1 MKNKNFFTK
10 LRIFLFVVLLS
21 AGCVVGFLTF
31 LRPTVSESEGRP
43 LTSFP
48 SFSIKAFLSGDYT
61 SQISLWYS
69 DSYPGRDAMLD
80 INGELKSLYGIH
92 NVSFEG
98 GDVEADTIDP
108 NEEFTL
114 PEFTTRPPEDDSET
128 DGETDTGFEE
138 ETAPPE
144 GQVING
150 FYAEGNTGYELYYFN
165 KDLTDR
171 YINVV
176 AQVALDL
183 EGLATVY
190 DMVVPAACCFGLS
203 PEKNADLGASNG
215 FEGIDYMYNRLAAYS
230 ALLQDQ
236 GRLTNPVI
244 TLDVSDA
251 LGAHYTDEY
260 IFYRTDHHWTG
271 LGAYYASRFFLDQV
285 GRTYP
290 SLDYYTEVEVGNFLG
305 SLYRHTQSEILKKN
319 PDTTYAYKTP
329 SVQTITIYKDGEYR
343 EAPLI
348 DENVTSSNK
357 YLCFSGGDVAY
368 YEMHNENITD
378 GSKILIIKESYANAF
393 MPMLVDSYEYVYA
406 VDYRFW
412 RDDLTS
418 FVRDNEID
426 TVLFLNYLVCTVDDY
441 SVRCIEKLI
450 K

>member
-1 MKNKNFFTK
+1 MKSQDFFFK
-10 LRIFLFVVLLS
+10 LQIFLFVALLTV
-21 AGCVVGFLTF
+21 GCVVGFLTF
-31 LRPTVSESEGRP
+31 LRPTVSESEGRT
-43 LTSFP
+43 LTTFP
-48 SFSIKAFLSGDYT
+48 TFSMKEFLSGNYT
-61 SQISLWYS
+61 SQVSLWYS
-69 DSYPGRDAMLD
+69 DSYPGRDTMLD
-80 INGELKSLYGIH
+80 ANGNLKSLYGLH

-98 GDVEADTIDP
+98 GNVEADTIDP
-108 NEEFTL
+108 NGDFTM
-114 PEFTTRPPEDDSET
+114 PDFTTRPN
-128 DGETDTGFEE
+128 GGGDTGFEE
-138 ETAPPE
+138 ETSPVD

-150 FYAEGNTGYELYYFN
+150 FYAEGRTGYELYYFN

-176 AQVALDL
+176 TQVAVDL
-183 EGLATVY
+183 NGLATVY
-190 DMVVPAACCFGLS
+190 DMVVPAACCYGIS
-203 PEKNADLGASNG
+203 AEKTASLGASNG
-215 FEGIDYMYNRLAAYS
+215 FEGIDYMYSRLAAYS
-230 ALLQDQ
+230 GILQEQ
-236 GRLTNPVI
+236 GKLTTPIV
-244 TLDVSDA
+244 TLDVGDT
-251 LGAHYTDEY
+251 LGAHYKDEY

-271 LGAYYASRFFLDQV
+271 LGAYYASRFFLDAV

-305 SLYRHTQSEILKKN
+305 SLYRHTQSEVLKKY

-412 RDDLTS
+412 RGDLAS
-418 FVRDNEID
+418 FVEENGID

-441 SVRCIEKLI
+441 SVRCMEKLV

>member
-1 MKNKNFFTK
+1 MKSQDFFFK
-10 LRIFLFVVLLS
+10 LRIFLFVALLTV
-21 AGCVVGFLTF
+21 GCVVGFLTF
-31 LRPTVSESEGRP
+31 LRPTVSESEGRT
-43 LTSFP
+43 LTTFP
-48 SFSIKAFLSGDYT
+48 TFSMKEFLSGNYT
-61 SQISLWYS
+61 SQVSLWYS
-69 DSYPGRDAMLD
+69 DSYPGRDTMLD
-80 INGELKSLYGIH
+80 ANGNLKSLYGLH

-98 GDVEADTIDP
+98 GNVEADTIDP
-108 NEEFTL
+108 NGDFTM
-114 PEFTTRPPEDDSET
+114 PEFTTRPN
-128 DGETDTGFEE
+128 GGGDTGFEE
-138 ETAPPE
+138 ETSPVD

-150 FYAEGNTGYELYYFN
+150 FYAEGRTGYELYYFN

-176 AQVALDL
+176 TQVAVDL
-183 EGLATVY
+183 NGLATVY
-190 DMVVPAACCFGLS
+190 DMVVPAACCYGIS
-203 PEKNADLGASNG
+203 AEKTASLGASNG
-215 FEGIDYMYNRLAAYS
+215 FEGIDYMYSRLAAYS
-230 ALLQDQ
+230 GILQEQ
-236 GRLTNPVI
+236 GKLTTPIV
-244 TLDVSDA
+244 TLDVGDT
-251 LGAHYTDEY
+251 LGAHYKDEY

-271 LGAYYASRFFLDQV
+271 LGAYYASRFFLDAV

-305 SLYRHTQSEILKKN
+305 SLYRHTQSEVLKKY

-412 RDDLTS
+412 RGDLAS
-418 FVRDNEID
+418 FVEENGID

-441 SVRCIEKLI
+441 SVRCMEKLV

>member
-1 MKNKNFFTK
+1 MKSQDFFFK
-10 LRIFLFVVLLS
+10 LRIFLFVALLTV
-21 AGCVVGFLTF
+21 GCVLGFLTF
-31 LRPTVSESEGRP
+31 LRPTVSESEGRT
-43 LTSFP
+43 LTTFP
-48 SFSIKAFLSGDYT
+48 TFSMKEFLSGNYT
-61 SQISLWYS
+61 SQVSLWYS
-69 DSYPGRDAMLD
+69 DSYPGRDTMLD
-80 INGELKSLYGIH
+80 ANGNLKSLYGLH

-98 GDVEADTIDP
+98 GNVEADTIDP
-108 NEEFTL
+108 NGDFTM
-114 PEFTTRPPEDDSET
+114 PEFTTRPN
-128 DGETDTGFEE
+128 GGGDTGFEE
-138 ETAPPE
+138 ETSPVD

-150 FYAEGNTGYELYYFN
+150 FYAEGKTGYELYYFN

-176 AQVALDL
+176 TQVAVDL
-183 EGLATVY
+183 NGLATVY
-190 DMVVPAACCFGLS
+190 DMVVPAACCYGIS
-203 PEKNADLGASNG
+203 AEKTASLGASNG
-215 FEGIDYMYNRLAAYS
+215 FEGIDYMYSRLAAYS
-230 ALLQDQ
+230 GILQEQ
-236 GRLTNPVI
+236 GKLTTPIV
-244 TLDVSDA
+244 TLDVGDT
-251 LGAHYTDEY
+251 LGAHYKDEY

-271 LGAYYASRFFLDQV
+271 LGAYYASRFFLDAV

-305 SLYRHTQSEILKKN
+305 SLYRHTQSEVLKKY

-412 RDDLTS
+412 RGDLAS
-418 FVRDNEID
+418 FVEENGID

-441 SVRCIEKLI
+441 SVRCMEKLV

>member
-1 MKNKNFFTK
+1 MKSQDFFFK
-10 LRIFLFVVLLS
+10 LRIFLFVALLTV
-21 AGCVVGFLTF
+21 GCVVGFLTF
-31 LRPTVSESEGRP
+31 LRPTVSESEGRT
-43 LTSFP
+43 LTTFP
-48 SFSIKAFLSGDYT
+48 TFSMKDFLSGNYT
-61 SQISLWYS
+61 SQVSLWYS
-69 DSYPGRDAMLD
+69 DSYPGRDTMLD
-80 INGELKSLYGIH
+80 ANGNLKSLYGLH

-98 GDVEADTIDP
+98 GNVEADTIDP
-108 NEEFTL
+108 NGDFTM
-114 PEFTTRPPEDDSET
+114 PEFTTRPN
-128 DGETDTGFEE
+128 GGGDTGFEE
-138 ETAPPE
+138 ETSPVD

-150 FYAEGNTGYELYYFN
+150 FYAEGKTGYELYYFN

-176 AQVALDL
+176 TQVAVDL
-183 EGLATVY
+183 NGLATVY
-190 DMVVPAACCFGLS
+190 DMVVPAACCYGIS
-203 PEKNADLGASNG
+203 AEKTASLGASNG
-215 FEGIDYMYNRLAAYS
+215 FEGIDYMYSRLAAYS
-230 ALLQDQ
+230 GILQEQ
-236 GRLTNPVI
+236 GKLTTPIV
-244 TLDVSDA
+244 TLDVGDT
-251 LGAHYTDEY
+251 LGAHYKDEY

-271 LGAYYASRFFLDQV
+271 LGAYYASRFFLDAV

-305 SLYRHTQSEILKKN
+305 SLYRHTQSEVLKKY

-412 RDDLTS
+412 RGDLAS
-418 FVRDNEID
+418 FVEENGID

-441 SVRCIEKLI
+441 SVRCMEKLV

>member
-1 MKNKNFFTK
+1 MKSQDFFFK
-10 LRIFLFVVLLS
+10 LQIFLFVALLTV
-21 AGCVVGFLTF
+21 GCVLGFLTF
-31 LRPTVSESEGRP
+31 LRPTVSESEGRT
-43 LTSFP
+43 LTTFP
-48 SFSIKAFLSGDYT
+48 TFSMKEFLSGNYT
-61 SQISLWYS
+61 SQVSLWYS
-69 DSYPGRDAMLD
+69 DSYPGRDTMLD
-80 INGELKSLYGIH
+80 ANGNLKSLYGLH

-98 GDVEADTIDP
+98 GNVEADTIDP
-108 NEEFTL
+108 NGDFTM
-114 PEFTTRPPEDDSET
+114 PDFTTRPN
-128 DGETDTGFEE
+128 GGGDTGFEE
-138 ETAPPE
+138 ETSPVD

-150 FYAEGNTGYELYYFN
+150 FYAEGRTGYELYYFN

-176 AQVALDL
+176 TQVAVDL
-183 EGLATVY
+183 NGLATVY
-190 DMVVPAACCFGLS
+190 DMVVPAACCYGIS
-203 PEKNADLGASNG
+203 AEKTASLGASNG
-215 FEGIDYMYNRLAAYS
+215 FEGIDYMYSRLAAYS
-230 ALLQDQ
+230 GILQEQ
-236 GRLTNPVI
+236 GKLTTPIV
-244 TLDVSDA
+244 TLDVGDT
-251 LGAHYTDEY
+251 LGAHYKDEY

-271 LGAYYASRFFLDQV
+271 LGAYYASRFFLDAV

-305 SLYRHTQSEILKKN
+305 SLYRHTQSEVLKKY

-412 RDDLTS
+412 RGDLAS
-418 FVRDNEID
+418 FVEENGID

-441 SVRCIEKLI
+441 SVRCMEKLV

>member
-1 MKNKNFFTK
+1 MKSQDFFFK
-10 LRIFLFVVLLS
+10 LRIFLFVALLTV
-21 AGCVVGFLTF
+21 GCVVGFLTF
-31 LRPTVSESEGRP
+31 LRPTVSESEGRT
-43 LTSFP
+43 LTTFP
-48 SFSIKAFLSGDYT
+48 TFSMKEFLSGNYT
-61 SQISLWYS
+61 SQVSLWYS
-69 DSYPGRDAMLD
+69 DSYPGRDTMLD
-80 INGELKSLYGIH
+80 ANGNLKSLYGLH

-98 GDVEADTIDP
+98 GNVEADTIDP
-108 NEEFTL
+108 NGDFTM
-114 PEFTTRPPEDDSET
+114 PDFTTRPN
-128 DGETDTGFEE
+128 GGGDTGFEE
-138 ETAPPE
+138 ETSPVD

-150 FYAEGNTGYELYYFN
+150 FYAEGRTGYELYYFN

-176 AQVALDL
+176 TQVAVDL
-183 EGLATVY
+183 NGLATVY
-190 DMVVPAACCFGLS
+190 DMVVPAACCYGIS
-203 PEKNADLGASNG
+203 AEKTASLGASNG
-215 FEGIDYMYNRLAAYS
+215 FEGIDYMYSRLAAYS
-230 ALLQDQ
+230 GILQEQ
-236 GRLTNPVI
+236 GKLTTPIV
-244 TLDVSDA
+244 TLDVGDT
-251 LGAHYTDEY
+251 LGAHYKDEY

-271 LGAYYASRFFLDQV
+271 LGAYYASRFFLDAV

-305 SLYRHTQSEILKKN
+305 SLYRHTQSEVLKKY

-412 RDDLTS
+412 RGDLAS
-418 FVRDNEID
+418 FVEENGID

-441 SVRCIEKLI
+441 SVRCMEKLV

>member
-1 MKNKNFFTK
+1 MKSQDFFFK
-10 LRIFLFVVLLS
+10 LRIFLFVALLTV
-21 AGCVVGFLTF
+21 GCVVGFLTF
-31 LRPTVSESEGRP
+31 LRPTVSESEGRT
-43 LTSFP
+43 LTTFP
-48 SFSIKAFLSGDYT
+48 TFSMKEFLSGNYT
-61 SQISLWYS
+61 SQVSLWYS
-69 DSYPGRDAMLD
+69 DSYPGRDTMLD
-80 INGELKSLYGIH
+80 ANGNLKSFYGLH

-98 GDVEADTIDP
+98 GNVEADTIDP
-108 NEEFTL
+108 NGDFTM
-114 PEFTTRPPEDDSET
+114 PDFTTRPN
-128 DGETDTGFEE
+128 GGGDTGFEE
-138 ETAPPE
+138 ETSPVD

-150 FYAEGNTGYELYYFN
+150 FYAEGRTGYELYYFN

-176 AQVALDL
+176 TQVAVDL
-183 EGLATVY
+183 NGLATVY
-190 DMVVPAACCFGLS
+190 DMVVPAACCYGIS
-203 PEKNADLGASNG
+203 AEKTASLGASNG
-215 FEGIDYMYNRLAAYS
+215 FEGIDYMYSRLAAYS
-230 ALLQDQ
+230 GILQEQ
-236 GRLTNPVI
+236 GKLTTPIV
-244 TLDVSDA
+244 TLDVGDT
-251 LGAHYTDEY
+251 LGAHYKDEY

-271 LGAYYASRFFLDQV
+271 LGAYYASRFFLDAV

-305 SLYRHTQSEILKKN
+305 SLYRHTQSEVLKKY

-343 EAPLI
+343 GAPLI

-393 MPMLVDSYEYVYA
+393 MPMLVGSYEYVYA

-412 RDDLTS
+412 RGDLAS
-418 FVRDNEID
+418 FVEENGID

-441 SVRCIEKLI
+441 SVRCMEKLV

>member
-1 MKNKNFFTK
+1 MKSQDFFFK
-10 LRIFLFVVLLS
+10 LRIFLFVALLTV
-21 AGCVVGFLTF
+21 GCVVGFLTF
-31 LRPTVSESEGRP
+31 LRPTVSESEGRT
-43 LTSFP
+43 LTTFP
-48 SFSIKAFLSGDYT
+48 TFSMKEFLSGNYT
-61 SQISLWYS
+61 SQVSLWYS
-69 DSYPGRDAMLD
+69 DSYPGRDTMLD
-80 INGELKSLYGIH
+80 ANGNLKSLYGLH

-98 GDVEADTIDP
+98 GNVEADTIDP
-108 NEEFTL
+108 NGDFTM
-114 PEFTTRPPEDDSET
+114 PEFTTRPN
-128 DGETDTGFEE
+128 GGGDTGFEE
-138 ETAPPE
+138 ETSPVD

-150 FYAEGNTGYELYYFN
+150 FYAEGKTGYELYYFN

-176 AQVALDL
+176 TQVAVDL
-183 EGLATVY
+183 NGLATVY
-190 DMVVPAACCFGLS
+190 DMVVPAACCYGIS
-203 PEKNADLGASNG
+203 AEKTASLGASNG
-215 FEGIDYMYNRLAAYS
+215 FEGIDYMYSRLAAYS
-230 ALLQDQ
+230 GILQEQ
-236 GRLTNPVI
+236 GKLTTPIV
-244 TLDVSDA
+244 TLDVGDT
-251 LGAHYTDEY
+251 LGAHYKDEY

-271 LGAYYASRFFLDQV
+271 LGAYYASRFFLDAV

-305 SLYRHTQSEILKKN
+305 SLYRHTQSEVLKKY

-412 RDDLTS
+412 RGDLAS
-418 FVRDNEID
+418 FVEENGID

-441 SVRCIEKLI
+441 SVRCMEKLV

>member
-1 MKNKNFFTK
+1 MKSQDFFFK
-10 LRIFLFVVLLS
+10 LRIFLFVALLTV
-21 AGCVVGFLTF
+21 GCVVGFLTF
-31 LRPTVSESEGRP
+31 LRPTVSESEGRT
-43 LTSFP
+43 LTTFP
-48 SFSIKAFLSGDYT
+48 TFSMKEFLSGNYT
-61 SQISLWYS
+61 SQVSLWYS
-69 DSYPGRDAMLD
+69 DSYPGRDTMLD
-80 INGELKSLYGIH
+80 ANGNLKSFYGLH

-98 GDVEADTIDP
+98 GNVEADTIDP
-108 NEEFTL
+108 NGDFTM
-114 PEFTTRPPEDDSET
+114 PDFTTRPN
-128 DGETDTGFEE
+128 GGGDTGFEE
-138 ETAPPE
+138 ETSPVD

-150 FYAEGNTGYELYYFN
+150 FYAEGRTGYELYYFN

-176 AQVALDL
+176 TQVAVDL
-183 EGLATVY
+183 NGLATVY
-190 DMVVPAACCFGLS
+190 DMVVPAACCYGIS
-203 PEKNADLGASNG
+203 AEKTASLGASNG
-215 FEGIDYMYNRLAAYS
+215 FEGIDYMYSRLAAYS
-230 ALLQDQ
+230 GILQEQ
-236 GRLTNPVI
+236 GKLTTPIV
-244 TLDVSDA
+244 TLDVGDT
-251 LGAHYTDEY
+251 LGAHYKDEY

-271 LGAYYASRFFLDQV
+271 LGAYYASRFFLDAV

-305 SLYRHTQSEILKKN
+305 SLYRHTQSEVLKKY

-412 RDDLTS
+412 RGDLAS
-418 FVRDNEID
+418 FVEENGID

-441 SVRCIEKLI
+441 SVRCMEKLV

>member
-1 MKNKNFFTK
+1 MKSQDFFFK
-10 LRIFLFVVLLS
+10 LRIFLFVALLTV
-21 AGCVVGFLTF
+21 GCVLGFLTF
-31 LRPTVSESEGRP
+31 LRPTVSESEGRT
-43 LTSFP
+43 LTTFP
-48 SFSIKAFLSGDYT
+48 TFSMKEFLSGNYT
-61 SQISLWYS
+61 SQVSLWYS
-69 DSYPGRDAMLD
+69 DSYPGRDTMLD
-80 INGELKSLYGIH
+80 ANGNLKSLYGLH

-98 GDVEADTIDP
+98 GNVEADTIDP
-108 NEEFTL
+108 NGDFTM
-114 PEFTTRPPEDDSET
+114 PEFTTRPN
-128 DGETDTGFEE
+128 GGGDTGFEE
-138 ETAPPE
+138 ETSPVD

-150 FYAEGNTGYELYYFN
+150 FYAEGRTGYELYYFN

-176 AQVALDL
+176 TQVAVDL
-183 EGLATVY
+183 NGLATVY
-190 DMVVPAACCFGLS
+190 DMVVPAACCYGIS
-203 PEKNADLGASNG
+203 AEKTASLGASNG
-215 FEGIDYMYNRLAAYS
+215 FEGIDYMYSRLAAYS
-230 ALLQDQ
+230 GILQEQ
-236 GRLTNPVI
+236 GKLTTPIV
-244 TLDVSDA
+244 TLDVGDT
-251 LGAHYTDEY
+251 LGAHYKDEY

-271 LGAYYASRFFLDQV
+271 LGAYYASRFFLDAV

-305 SLYRHTQSEILKKN
+305 SLYRHTQSEVLKKY

-412 RDDLTS
+412 RGDLAS
-418 FVRDNEID
+418 FVEENGID

-441 SVRCIEKLI
+441 SVRCMEKLV

>member
-1 MKNKNFFTK
+1 MKSQDFFFK
-10 LRIFLFVVLLS
+10 LRIFLFVALLTV
-21 AGCVVGFLTF
+21 GCVVGFLTF
-31 LRPTVSESEGRP
+31 LRPTVSESEGRT
-43 LTSFP
+43 LTTFP
-48 SFSIKAFLSGDYT
+48 TFSMKEFLSGNYT
-61 SQISLWYS
+61 SQVSLWYS
-69 DSYPGRDAMLD
+69 DSYPGRDTMLD
-80 INGELKSLYGIH
+80 ANGNLKSLYGLH

-98 GDVEADTIDP
+98 GNVEADTIDP
-108 NEEFTL
+108 NGDFTM
-114 PEFTTRPPEDDSET
+114 PDFTTRPN
-128 DGETDTGFEE
+128 GGGDTGFEE
-138 ETAPPE
+138 ETSPVD

-150 FYAEGNTGYELYYFN
+150 FYAEGKTGYELYYFN

-176 AQVALDL
+176 TQVAVDL
-183 EGLATVY
+183 NGLATVY
-190 DMVVPAACCFGLS
+190 DMVVPAACCYGIS
-203 PEKNADLGASNG
+203 AEKTASLGASNG
-215 FEGIDYMYNRLAAYS
+215 FEGIDYMYSRLAAYS
-230 ALLQDQ
+230 GILQEQ
-236 GRLTNPVI
+236 GKLTTPIV
-244 TLDVSDA
+244 TLDVGDT
-251 LGAHYTDEY
+251 LGAHYKDEY

-271 LGAYYASRFFLDQV
+271 LGAYYASRFFLDAV

-305 SLYRHTQSEILKKN
+305 SLYRHTQSEVLKKY

-412 RDDLTS
+412 RGDLAS
-418 FVRDNEID
+418 FVEENGID

-441 SVRCIEKLI
+441 SVRCMEKLV

>member
-1 MKNKNFFTK
+1 MKSQDFFFK
-10 LRIFLFVVLLS
+10 LRIFLFVALLTV
-21 AGCVVGFLTF
+21 GCVLGFLTF
-31 LRPTVSESEGRP
+31 LRPTVSESEGRT
-43 LTSFP
+43 LTTFP
-48 SFSIKAFLSGDYT
+48 TFSMKEFLSGNYT
-61 SQISLWYS
+61 SQVSLWYS
-69 DSYPGRDAMLD
+69 DSYPGRDTMLD
-80 INGELKSLYGIH
+80 ANGNLKSLYGLH

-98 GDVEADTIDP
+98 GNVEADTIDP
-108 NEEFTL
+108 NGDFTM
-114 PEFTTRPPEDDSET
+114 PDFTTRPN
-128 DGETDTGFEE
+128 GGGDTGFEE
-138 ETAPPE
+138 ETSPVD

-150 FYAEGNTGYELYYFN
+150 FYAEGRTGYELYYFN

-176 AQVALDL
+176 TQVAVDL
-183 EGLATVY
+183 NGLATVY
-190 DMVVPAACCFGLS
+190 DMVVPAACCYGIS
-203 PEKNADLGASNG
+203 AEKTASLGASNG
-215 FEGIDYMYNRLAAYS
+215 FEGIDYMYSRLAAYS
-230 ALLQDQ
+230 GILQEQ
-236 GRLTNPVI
+236 GKLTTPIV
-244 TLDVSDA
+244 TLDVGDT
-251 LGAHYTDEY
+251 LGAHYKDEY

-271 LGAYYASRFFLDQV
+271 LGAYYASRFFLDAV

-305 SLYRHTQSEILKKN
+305 SLYRHTQSEVLKKY

-412 RDDLTS
+412 RGDLAS
-418 FVRDNEID
+418 FVEENGID

-441 SVRCIEKLI
+441 SVRCMEKLV

>member
-1 MKNKNFFTK
+1 MKSQDFFFK
-10 LRIFLFVVLLS
+10 LRIFLFVALLTV
-21 AGCVVGFLTF
+21 GCVVGFLTF
-31 LRPTVSESEGRP
+31 LRPTVSESEGRT
-43 LTSFP
+43 LTTFP
-48 SFSIKAFLSGDYT
+48 TFSMKEFLSGNYT
-61 SQISLWYS
+61 SQVSLWYS
-69 DSYPGRDAMLD
+69 DSYPGRDTMLD
-80 INGELKSLYGIH
+80 ANGNLKSLYGLH
-92 NVSFEG
+92 NVFFEG
-98 GDVEADTIDP
+98 GNVEADTIDP
-108 NEEFTL
+108 NGDFTM
-114 PEFTTRPPEDDSET
+114 PEFTTRPN
-128 DGETDTGFEE
+128 GGGDTGFEE
-138 ETAPPE
+138 ETSPVD

-150 FYAEGNTGYELYYFN
+150 FYAEGRTGYELYYFN

-176 AQVALDL
+176 TQVAVDL
-183 EGLATVY
+183 NGLATVY
-190 DMVVPAACCFGLS
+190 DMVVPAACCYGIS
-203 PEKNADLGASNG
+203 AEKTASLGASNG
-215 FEGIDYMYNRLAAYS
+215 FEGIDYMYSRLAAYS
-230 ALLQDQ
+230 GILQEQ
-236 GRLTNPVI
+236 GKLTTPIV
-244 TLDVSDA
+244 TLDVGDT
-251 LGAHYTDEY
+251 LGAHYKDEY

-271 LGAYYASRFFLDQV
+271 LGAYYASRFFLDAV

-305 SLYRHTQSEILKKN
+305 SLYRHTQSEVLKKY

-412 RDDLTS
+412 RGDLAS
-418 FVRDNEID
+418 FVEENGID

-441 SVRCIEKLI
+441 SVRCMEKLV

>member
-1 MKNKNFFTK
+1 MKSQDFFFK
-10 LRIFLFVVLLS
+10 LRIFLFVALLTV
-21 AGCVVGFLTF
+21 GCVVGFLTF
-31 LRPTVSESEGRP
+31 LRPTVSESEGRT
-43 LTSFP
+43 LTTFP
-48 SFSIKAFLSGDYT
+48 TFSMKEFLSGNYT
-61 SQISLWYS
+61 SQVSLWYS
-69 DSYPGRDAMLD
+69 DSYPGRDTMLD
-80 INGELKSLYGIH
+80 ANGNLKSLYGLH

-98 GDVEADTIDP
+98 GNVEADTIDP
-108 NEEFTL
+108 NGDFTM
-114 PEFTTRPPEDDSET
+114 PDFTTRPNGGS
-128 DGETDTGFEE
+128 DTGFEE
-138 ETAPPE
+138 ETSPVD

-150 FYAEGNTGYELYYFN
+150 FYAEGKTGYELYYFN

-176 AQVALDL
+176 TQVAVDL
-183 EGLATVY
+183 NGLATVY
-190 DMVVPAACCFGLS
+190 DMVVPAACCYGIS
-203 PEKNADLGASNG
+203 AEKTASLGASNG
-215 FEGIDYMYNRLAAYS
+215 FEGIDYMYSRLAAYS
-230 ALLQDQ
+230 GILQEQ
-236 GRLTNPVI
+236 GKLTTPIV
-244 TLDVSDA
+244 TLDVGDT
-251 LGAHYTDEY
+251 LGAHYKDEY

-271 LGAYYASRFFLDQV
+271 LGAYYASRFFLDAV

-305 SLYRHTQSEILKKN
+305 SLYRHTQSEVLKKY

-412 RDDLTS
+412 RGDLAS
-418 FVRDNEID
+418 FVEENGID

-441 SVRCIEKLI
+441 SVRCMEKLV

>member
-1 MKNKNFFTK
+1 MKSQDFFFK
-10 LRIFLFVVLLS
+10 LRIFLFVALLTV
-21 AGCVVGFLTF
+21 GCVVGFLTF
-31 LRPTVSESEGRP
+31 LRPTVSESEGRT
-43 LTSFP
+43 LTTFP
-48 SFSIKAFLSGDYT
+48 TFSMKEFLSGNYT
-61 SQISLWYS
+61 SQVSLWYS
-69 DSYPGRDAMLD
+69 DSYPGRDTMLD
-80 INGELKSLYGIH
+80 ANGNLKSLYGLH

-98 GDVEADTIDP
+98 GNVEADTIDP
-108 NEEFTL
+108 NGDFTM
-114 PEFTTRPPEDDSET
+114 PDFTTRPN
-128 DGETDTGFEE
+128 GGGDTGFEE
-138 ETAPPE
+138 ETSPVD

-150 FYAEGNTGYELYYFN
+150 FYAEGRTGYELYYFN

-176 AQVALDL
+176 TQVAVDL
-183 EGLATVY
+183 NGLATVY
-190 DMVVPAACCFGLS
+190 DMVVPAACCYGIS
-203 PEKNADLGASNG
+203 AEKTASLGASNG
-215 FEGIDYMYNRLAAYS
+215 FEGIDYMYSRLAAYS
-230 ALLQDQ
+230 GILQEQ
-236 GRLTNPVI
+236 GKLTTPIV
-244 TLDVSDA
+244 TLDVGDT
-251 LGAHYTDEY
+251 LGAHYKDEY

-271 LGAYYASRFFLDQV
+271 LGAYYASRFFLDAV

-305 SLYRHTQSEILKKN
+305 SLYRHTQSEVLKKY

-343 EAPLI
+343 GAPLI

-412 RDDLTS
+412 RGDLTD
-418 FVRDNEID
+418 FVRDNGID

-441 SVRCIEKLI
+441 SVRCMEKLI
-450 K
+450 Q